1 MLMTSRK
8 LFIPVLLA
16 VLSIGV
22 ATPAFALEGTGSGT
36 QQQRIQERKQELR
49 SRLEQVKADRTTRL
63 EQRRLEVC
71 QKREERIN
79 AIFTKGIE
87 QNGKQLAVFQ
97 SIEEKVKAFYEAK
110 GLSAE
115 GYDAAV
121 ANADEKEAAAIA
133 AIDTSAAME
142 FDCETTDGQTPGKV
156 IKEAMQARHAA
167 LKEYR
172 TAIKDLI
179 LVVKKGHGQQH
190 TPAADSSSDETT
202 REGE

>member
-1 MLMTSRK
+1 MTLK
-8 LFIPVLLA
+8 KIFIPALLVA
-16 VLSIGV
+16 LSIGV
-22 ATPAFALEGTGSGT
+22 ATPVLAESGASEA

-49 SRLEQVKADRTTRL
+49 DRLEQAKADRTTKL
-63 EQRRLEVC
+63 EQRRLEIC
-71 QKREERIN
+71 QQREERIN
-79 AIFTKGIE
+79 AIFTKGLE

-97 SIEEKVKAFYEAK
+97 GIEEKVKAFYEAK

-121 ANADEKEAAAIA
+121 AKADEKEAAAIA

-142 FDCETTDGQTPGKV
+142 FDCETTSGQAPGQV
-156 IKEAMQARHAA
+156 IKQAMQARHVA

-179 LVVKKGHGQQH
+179 LVVKKGHGQQQGSG
-190 TPAADSSSDETT
+190 TDSSSDETT
-202 REGE
+202 REER